1 MILTIDH
8 ISAMRDE
15 FAKIAE
21 AVSEDRFAK
30 QAFAAPPS
38 TKPISTAPVSG
49 DRISPLK
56 PGKVPSKDA
65 NAPRAKRVNV
75 VGFKGLGQG
84 PLNKPPVTNA

>member
-1 MILTIDH
+1 MITIGH

-21 AVSEDRFAK
+21 AVSEGRFAK

-38 TKPISTAPVSG
+38 TKPISTAPVGG
-49 DRISPLK
+49 DKINPLK

-65 NAPRAKRVNV
+65 SAPRAKRVNV